1 MEASNSSFGNA
12 STDFY
17 SSTGTTNYPN
27 IEIIRNP
34 NSFLVSK
41 LTATINVSK
50 YQDFRYRGFVS
61 NYFGTVG
68 FYSFY
73 QKQLVFVRFRYKKFG
88 QLSIMNQLSR
98 C

>member
-1 MEASNSSFGNA
+1 VTESTGNIKQTIDYKPMEASNSSFGNA

-41 LTATINVSK
+41 LTATINGCLNIK
-50 YQDFRYRGFVS
+50 ILDIEDLY
-61 NYFGTVG
+61 
-68 FYSFY
+68 
-73 QKQLVFVRFRYKKFG
+73 L
-88 QLSIMNQLSR
+88 
-98 C
+98 